1 LGSQLSFEQRETLL
15 YFEEIVS
22 GQGGGMFEDSEEDSD
37 YSEDNRKAK
46 SKVCLNIPSRFLI

>member
-22 GQGGGMFEDSEEDSD
+22 GQGGGMFEESEEDSD

-46 SKVCLNIPSRFLI
+46 SKVCLNIPD